1 MKAKN
6 LIIFD
11 LDGVIID
18 VSGSY
23 RDVVRQ
29 TTKLFFQPARSSQK
43 LPDPLFELSDLA
55 AVKQSGGLNND
66 WDLTCAVI
74 NLLYSLTAGCPVYEN
89 QDPRTRWQETII
101 HCDVGSIAEFLDSTD
116 RPLETLLKQK
126 GKLQDDFVSGLYA
139 GDVGSGNIIKQI
151 FQEIYLGPEL
161 FESTYNFKPQVYSGD
176 GYILREKVL
185 IDRSVLEALGR
196 DNLLAIATGRPR
208 AEAEY
213 PLKHYDLKKYFNMMY
228 TLDDCIEA
236 QERILAEKG
245 KNVTL
250 SKPHP
255 FMLDAIA
262 EGLKDKFIG
271 CYYVGDMPDDMLA
284 AANSRFGFKSIG
296 VIVSAPNK
304 SALEKKLKQAGADFL
319 VKNFDELK
327 KIIL

>member
-1 MKAKN
+1 MTAKN

-11 LDGVIID
+11 MDGVIID

-29 TTKLFFQPARSSQK
+29 TTRLFFQPARSWEQ

-66 WDLTCAVI
+66 WDLTSAVI
-74 NLLYSLTAGCPVYEN
+74 NLLYSLTARPAIDESRE
-89 QDPRTRWQETII
+89 PWARWQKTLKQ
-101 HCDVGSIAEFLDSTD
+101 CDVTGMAEYLDATD
-116 RPLETLLKQK
+116 QPLATLLKQK
-126 GKLQDDFVSGLYA
+126 GRPDDDFISGLYT

-151 FQEIYLGPEL
+151 FQEIYLGPAL
-161 FESTYNFKPQVYSGD
+161 FKSTYNLKPQVYSGD

-196 DNLLAIATGRPR
+196 YNMLAIATGRPK

-213 PLKHYDLKKYFNMMY
+213 PLKHFDLKKYFNMMY
-228 TLDDCIEA
+228 TLDDCLQAE
-236 QERILAEKG
+236 ERILAEKG
-245 KNVTL
+245 EKISL

-262 EGLKDKFIG
+262 DGLKDKFMG
-271 CYYVGDMPDDMLA
+271 YYYVGDMPDDILA

-304 SALEKKLKQAGADFL
+304 LALEQKLRRAGADYL
-319 VKNFDELK
+319 VENFNELK